1 MFQDKSLFTKDEVTY
16 IQNNSRVDVVIYN
29 IFDKKPLL
37 GIEVDGFASHN
48 NNPAQLIRDR
58 LKDSIFTKGKILL
71 LRLKTNESN
80 EKEKIEKYLYK
91 T

>member
-1 MFQDKSLFTKDEVTY
+1 MFTKDEVIY

-37 GIEVDGFASHN
+37 GIEVDGFASHD
-48 NNPAQLIRDR
+48 NNPDQLKKDR
-58 LKDSIFTKGKILL
+58 LKDSIFEKGKIPL

-80 EKEKIEKYLYK
+80 EREKIEKYLYNA
-91 T
+91 